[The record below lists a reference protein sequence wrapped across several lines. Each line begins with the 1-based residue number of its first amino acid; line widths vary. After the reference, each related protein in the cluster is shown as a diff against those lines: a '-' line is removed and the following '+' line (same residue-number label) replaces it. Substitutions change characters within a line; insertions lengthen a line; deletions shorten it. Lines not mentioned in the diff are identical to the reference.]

1 VWGYVIL
8 AVIAASLLLA
18 LVVTQWTSRNEPG
31 DASDAHHQAAVD
43 RYRRGGGDGGI
54 SGPQG

>member
-1 VWGYVIL
+1 VGYLIL

-18 LVVTQWTSRNEPG
+18 LVVTQWRSRNTPG
-31 DASDAHHQAAVD
+31 PGATDAHHQSAVD

-54 SGPQG
+54 GGPQG